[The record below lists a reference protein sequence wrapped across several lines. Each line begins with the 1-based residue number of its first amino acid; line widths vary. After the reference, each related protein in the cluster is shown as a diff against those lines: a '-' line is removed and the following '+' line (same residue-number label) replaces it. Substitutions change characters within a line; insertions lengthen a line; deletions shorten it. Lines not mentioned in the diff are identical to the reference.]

1 LVTEEEIIMINK
13 TRKTGK
19 RLIAVLVATGIMSIG
34 TVAFAAV
41 ASPAEIVSGLTKRAI
56 TEVQAERAK
65 GQTYGSMAE
74 EAGKLNEFKV
84 ATLDS
89 KKAWLDEQVAAKKM
103 TQEEADKI
111 YNDIKEAQLTCD
123 GDGSAQIGKEN
134 GANFGGG
141 MGSGTGLKDGS
152 GAGGKFGRNATGTT
166 AGTAR
171 GAGAGGRGMNR

>member
-1 LVTEEEIIMINK
+1 MINK

-41 ASPAEIVSGLTKRAI
+41 GSQTPAEILAGLTGKTAI
-56 TEVQAERAK
+56 VVQGERAV

-74 EAGKLNEFKV
+74 EAGKLNEFK
-84 ATLDS
+84 AGTLES
-89 KKAWLDEQVAAKKM
+89 KKAWLGEQVDAGKM